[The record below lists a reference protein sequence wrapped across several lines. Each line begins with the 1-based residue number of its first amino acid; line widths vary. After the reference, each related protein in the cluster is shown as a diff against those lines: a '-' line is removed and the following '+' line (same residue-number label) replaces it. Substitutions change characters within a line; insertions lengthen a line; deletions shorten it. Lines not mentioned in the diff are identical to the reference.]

1 MAFAIKKTAAIAIAA
16 GLTFAGSAG
25 IATGDAIAQEPSPA
39 ATAQAAPPAATI
51 PDTVNFTV
59 HKRVNPS
66 QLGTAGTGN
75 ESTQVQGRPIEGAGF
90 TLTPITVKDG
100 DRTLNITDQADF
112 NIMAKMKL
120 DGQNEPVVEGATA
133 TLGTAT
139 PVQETGAD
147 GSTTFENMPAGA
159 YLVKETKAAPIADG
173 TKGAYVKS
181 APFIVFLPM
190 VNSEGTGWLD
200 TVHAYPKNSYLELDK
215 DVVDADQ
222 NTAPGK
228 NQSGEDAGDIKY
240 TVKATVPSDLPGRQ
254 RDQFGVVDIFDNRE
268 LKFEDQTN
276 PVDKVTINGKTI
288 DPADYTVTRIS
299 EDVAK
304 NYAPENV
311 GRENVNDGYYI
322 SFKEPWNLPADGKV
336 EIVFKNAEM
345 MNGADDKVDNT
356 VRLVRSYRFVE
367 DNSTPD
373 TPPTYTPPTTPPP
386 ATPPSTP
393 PTTPPGTPPGTPPD
407 EDVPPVTVTTYKAR
421 VSIFKYADIN
431 SDGQYQ
437 EGEGNDKPL
446 EGAEFSLYRC
456 DAQQQLFDENLK
468 VAEDQSNAHVVRSGK
483 TDAEGNLVF
492 DGLHV
497 TTYEDDAEIGTPKN
511 YCLKETAAPRGYIAD
526 PTVRSI
532 SLDHNDI
539 KQGEGNVYTFTAEKF
554 TIGNKPD
561 TNTPP
566 LLPSTGGMGVLI
578 IALAGLAIIGGGVY
592 AARRNSQSA

>member
-1 MAFAIKKTAAIAIAA
+1 MAIAIKKTAAIAIAA

-25 IATGDAIAQEPSPA
+25 IAAQDALAQTTSAAAPA
-39 ATAQAAPPAATI
+39 AAAI

-75 ESTQVQGRPIEGAGF
+75 EDENVKGRAIQGAGF
-90 TLTPITVKDG
+90 KLTPIIVKDG
-100 DRTLNITDQADF
+100 DRELKINDQADF
-112 NIMAKMKL
+112 NTLATMKL
-120 DGQNEPVVEGATA
+120 DGQNKPVVDGATA
-133 TLGTAT
+133 TLGDAT
-139 PVQETGAD
+139 PVQDTGAD
-147 GSTTFENMPAGA
+147 GSTTFNDMPAGA
-159 YLVKETKAAPIADG
+159 YLVTETKAAPIADG

-215 DVVDADQ
+215 DVVDADK
-222 NTAPGK
+222 NTAPGEK
-228 NQSGEDAGDIKY
+228 QGGEKAGDIKY

-268 LKFEDQTN
+268 LKFKDQSN
-276 PVDKVTINGKTI
+276 PVDHVTINGAKI
-288 DPADYTVTRIS
+288 DAAEYTVTRIS
-299 EDVAK
+299 GDVAK

-373 TPPTYTPPTTPPP
+373 TPPT
-386 ATPPSTP
+386 
-393 PTTPPGTPPGTPPD
+393 TPPGTPPGTPPD
-407 EDVPPVTVTTYKAR
+407 EEVPPVTVTTYKAR

-437 EGEGNDKPL
+437 AGEGNDKPL

-456 DAQQQLFDENLK
+456 NAQQQLFDENLK
-468 VAEDQSNAHVVRSGK
+468 VAADQDNAHVVRSGK

-497 TTYEDDAEIGTPKN
+497 TTYEDDAEISTPKN

-526 PTVRSI
+526 PNVRSI
-532 SLDHNDI
+532 SLDHKDI
-539 KQGEGNVYTFTAEKF
+539 KQGEGNVYTFTAEKL

>member
-1 MAFAIKKTAAIAIAA
+1 MAIAIKKTAAIAIAA

-25 IATGDAIAQEPSPA
+25 IAAQDALAQETA
-39 ATAQAAPPAATI
+39 AAAPAAATI

-75 ESTQVQGRPIEGAGF
+75 KSTEVQGRPIEGAGF
-90 TLTPITVKDG
+90 TLTPITVKAG
-100 DRTLNITDQADF
+100 DRTLDITDQADF
-112 NIMAKMKL
+112 NTLAKMKL
-120 DGQNEPVVEGATA
+120 DGQNKPVVEGATA

-147 GSTTFENMPAGA
+147 GSTTFANMRAGA
-159 YLVKETKAAPIADG
+159 YLVTETKAAPIADG

-215 DVVDADQ
+215 EVVDADQ
-222 NTAPGK
+222 NTAPGE
-228 NQSGEDAGDIKY
+228 NQDGENAGDIKY
-240 TVKATVPSDLPGRQ
+240 TVKATIPSDLPGRQ

-268 LKFEDQTN
+268 LKFENQNN
-276 PVDKVTINGKTI
+276 PVDYVTINGKRI
-288 DPADYTVTRIS
+288 DAAEYTVTRIS
-299 EDVAK
+299 EDVAE
-304 NYAPENV
+304 NYAPDNV

-322 SFKEPWNLPADGKV
+322 SFTKPWDLPADGKV

-373 TPPTYTPPTTPPP
+373 TPPT
-386 ATPPSTP
+386 TPPSTP

-437 EGEGNDKPL
+437 AGEGNDKPL

-456 DAQQQLFDENLK
+456 DAQKQLFDANLE
-468 VAEDQSNAHVVRSGK
+468 VAADQSKAHVVRSGK

-492 DGLHV
+492 EGLHV
-497 TTYEDDAEIGTPKN
+497 TTYENDAAIATPKN

-526 PTVRSI
+526 PNVRSI
-532 SLDHNDI
+532 SLDHEDI
-539 KQGEGNVYTFTAEKF
+539 KQGEGNVYTFAADKL

-578 IALAGLAIIGGGVY
+578 VALAGLAIIGGGVY